1 MKQKIS
7 EEMDYADAVVIR
19 RTINKGTN
27 IIIEPLKKQ
36 NWTGEEFYDYEEKR
50 LNLAGD
56 LMIMSAKGTKAIRLS
71 TIDRKRPTLPK
82 GYTISTGKG
91 TGLRKI

>member
-1 MKQKIS
+1 MKQQIS
-7 EEMDYADAVVIR
+7 NGINYADTIVIR
-19 RTINKGTN
+19 RTVNKGTKT
-27 IIIEPLKKQ
+27 IKEPLKTQ
-36 NWTGEEFYDYEEKR
+36 NWTGEEFYDYEDNR
-50 LNLAGD
+50 LRLAGD

-71 TIDRKRPTLPK
+71 EIDRKRPSPLN

>member
-1 MKQKIS
+1 MTLQKQNENAK
-7 EEMDYADAVVIR
+7 VIQ
-19 RTINKGTN
+19 RTVNKGTKT
-27 IIIEPLKKQ
+27 IKEPLKKQ
-36 NWTGEEFYDYEEKR
+36 NWTGEEFYDYEENR
-50 LNLAGD
+50 LSLAGD

-71 TIDRKRPTLPK
+71 MIDRKRPSLPK

>member
-1 MKQKIS
+1 MNNV
-7 EEMDYADAVVIR
+7 DAKVIR
-19 RTINKGTN
+19 RSVNKGTG
-27 IIIEPLKKQ
+27 IIEEPLKKQ
-36 NWTGEEFYDYEEKR
+36 NWTGEEFYNFKEKR

-71 TIDRKRPTLPK
+71 TIERKKPTLPK
-82 GYTISTGKG
+82 GHIISTGKG